1 MFQSDGRNTWT
12 IIQQATAGDTRA
24 FRLLVEAHQGFAYR
38 VAFRMVP
45 DEQDAEDIIQE
56 VFIKLWYNL
65 KKYRPENRFTTWL
78 YRMIVNQ
85 CLDFMKSRIVKQ
97 RGRNENLDTL
107 KYHPTTIAPDEVLQN
122 KELMKLIHEAAVTL
136 SPQQR
141 AVFVLRDLEALA
153 VEEVCE
159 ILSMSSGAVKSNLYY
174 ARKTLSER
182 LKYVY
187 QIPANK
193 SYEV

>member
-1 MFQSDGRNTWT
+1 MFQSNGRNTWE
-12 IIQQATAGDTRA
+12 IIQQATGGDTRA
-24 FRLLVEAHQGFAYR
+24 FRMLVEAHQGFAYR

-45 DEQDAEDIIQE
+45 DEHDAEDIVQE
-56 VFIKLWYNL
+56 VFIKLWNNL

-78 YRMIVNQ
+78 YRMVVNQ
-85 CLDFMKSRIVKQ
+85 CLDFMKSRRVQQ
-97 RGRNENLDTL
+97 RGRNENLETIMN
-107 KYHPTTIAPDEVLQN
+107 HPTAISPDEELQN
-122 KELMKLIHEAAVTL
+122 NELMKIVYQATEIL

-141 AVFVLRDLEALA
+141 AVFVLRDLEALS

-182 LKYVY
+182 LKSVY
-187 QIPANK
+187 QIPDNK